1 MSDTTTHSKDN
12 SRDDE
17 LRKRRISREIVR
29 IDSEEDV
36 EGVEED
42 VEGVEEEAAEDV
54 TEAEDDAEV
63 SAEEQQQGASKS
75 LWRHIVTGG
84 FIASDGAV
92 QYYRYL
98 IAIAVMCFVSI
109 FLTFMS
115 LNANAEYRRKE
126 RQRDELRE
134 RSISFREQRLRI
146 SQREEVMRLISDKDG
161 VTMVDQNNSVRM

>member
-1 MSDTTTHSKDN
+1 MSDTTTHSKDS

-36 EGVEED
+36 EGVEEA
-42 VEGVEEEAAEDV
+42 VEGVEEAAEDV
-54 TEAEDDAEV
+54 TEAEEAAEV
-63 SAEEQQQGASKS
+63 TVEEQQQGASKS

>member
-36 EGVEED
+36 EGAEED

-54 TEAEDDAEV
+54 AEAEEAAEV
-63 SAEEQQQGASKS
+63 AAEEQQQGASKS
-75 LWRHIVTGG
+75 LWKHIVTGG